1 MKKNLL
7 LPIILLIGCFSAF
20 SQPYQAR
27 LAAFRA
33 DYLKDLGGPQSP
45 ITKDDLKDVH
55 FFEADSTY
63 NVTASVEI
71 LSNEKPFMMPS
82 FSGEGKQFIRYAR
95 LNFTLHGRDLKLTLY
110 KNIPAPGSTIPQ
122 EYLFLP
128 FTDQTNSKETY
139 GGGRY
144 IDYTAADI
152 KDGRLNLDFNKAY
165 NPYCAYSTGYRCPV
179 PPQENDLDLKII
191 AGEKMFTGEKK
202 HR

>member
-1 MKKNLL
+1 MKKIIL
-7 LPIILLIGCFSAF
+7 LPIALLIGSFSAF
-20 SQPYQAR
+20 SQGYNTR

-55 FFEADSTY
+55 FFDADSTY
-63 NVTASVEI
+63 NVVADVEL
-71 LSNEKPFMMPS
+71 LSDQKPFTMPS
-82 FSGEGKQFIRYAR
+82 LSGEGQPFIRYAR
-95 LNFTLHGRDLKLTLY
+95 LSFTLHGRALKLTLY
-110 KNIPAPGSTIPQ
+110 KNTSATGAAPQ

-152 KDGRLNLDFNKAY
+152 KEGKLNIDFNKAY

-179 PPQENDLDLKII
+179 PPQENDLDLKIT
-191 AGEKMFTGEKK
+191 AGEKMFSGEKK